1 MSKKS
6 RKRLKALA
14 LMGAA
19 LGASKLG
26 LLPTGSTVGKGAMGA
41 GDKFAAARKAM
52 TSDAAMRGRSA
63 VKGVKGK
70 GPLLGVAEGITKLKR
85 SDLPEKRNLKSI
97 FVSPDGSITR
107 GLEKFKDKETYAKT
121 MKARRGE
128 RGSTDLKSFL
138 NRFVL
143 GPKTKLNNGGEVQI
157 KTKLNGTV
165 KTKTY

>member
-1 MSKKS
+1 MSRKS

-19 LGASKLG
+19 FGASKLG
-26 LLPTGSTVGKGAMGA
+26 LLPTGSTVGKGVMSA
-41 GDKFAAARKAM
+41 GDKLAAARKAM

-63 VKGVKGK
+63 VKGK

-97 FVSPDGSITR
+97 FVSPDGTITR